1 MEESSETNS
10 STLFQSLQSSSSKP
24 HILSFSEGFLC
35 LHKLIQRIAST
46 EFLLYNSRR
55 EVINWNVVS
64 KILTYSFLFISHSF
78 IQNNLNPLT
87 PISMKLK
94 VLPLGLTFGVLGAFA
109 MIIMTIAAMYFNYG
123 MLFTDFVM
131 SIYPFYEVSWFGV
144 LIGGLGGF
152 LDGLIGGVL
161 VASLY
166 NGFSK

>member
-1 MEESSETNS
+1 
-10 STLFQSLQSSSSKP
+10 
-24 HILSFSEGFLC
+24 
-35 LHKLIQRIAST
+35 
-46 EFLLYNSRR
+46 
-55 EVINWNVVS
+55 
-64 KILTYSFLFISHSF
+64 
-78 IQNNLNPLT
+78 
-87 PISMKLK
+87 MKLK